1 MDIKSIKAQQFIN
14 DIEKNK
20 RKKAD
25 AGKFKKE
32 LDATKSE
39 KADKLMKNEDI
50 KLSAKSEEV
59 KDARK
64 VVDSAPDVRWDVV
77 NDIKARIAAGT
88 YKVDSEALAEK
99 FINTGLYKN
108 LFE

>member
-20 RKKAD
+20 RKKTD
-25 AGKFKKE
+25 AAKFKKE

-39 KADKLMKNEDI
+39 KADKLMKNENVQ
-50 KLSAKSEEV
+50 LSAKSEEV
-59 KDARK
+59 KEAK
-64 VVDSAPDVRWDVV
+64 KIVDNAPDVRWDVV
-77 NDIKARIAAGT
+77 NDIKAKIAAGT
-88 YKVDSEALAEK
+88 YKVDAEALAEK
-99 FINTGLYKN
+99 LINTGLYKN